1 MIKEIRDNGSG
12 NSLLSQNIKVI
23 SFDAGF
29 TLLEPAPS
37 FGGILSKLAAR
48 RGYDCDPD
56 MLTLRFFDA
65 HHKYAK
71 LSRIE
76 GKGMYACEERSKY
89 WWDKITIEAYG
100 RLINSDDAQPLA
112 DRCYNELSKGSSWKL
127 YPDVLPALEEL
138 SAGGYRLIV
147 LSNWDRRLPGILKEI
162 GIAEFF
168 QSVYYSTSV
177 EFEKPDEPF
186 FRCVLEDLQI
196 PAKSVL
202 HVGDNLIDDLE
213 GASRVGMHGIVVKR
227 KVTIIPIVLNK
238 LFHTSLPENNLAES
252 VAQKITPRGIGPTGP
267 CPAGLEIDTL
277 TDLKNCFCTS

>member
-1 MIKEIRDNGSG
+1 MTIEQMRDNGSRDG
-12 NSLLSQNIKVI
+12 LLSQNIRVI
-23 SFDAGF
+23 SFDVGF

-37 FGGILSKLAAR
+37 FGGILSKLAAC

-76 GKGMYACEERSKY
+76 GKGMYACEERSKH
-89 WWDKITIEAYG
+89 WWDKITIKAYG

-112 DRCYNELSKGSSWKL
+112 DQCYNELSKGTSWKL
-127 YPDVLPALEEL
+127 YPDVLPALREL

-147 LSNWDRRLPGILKEI
+147 LSNWDSRLPGILEEL
-162 GIAEFF
+162 GIAGFF

-186 FRCVLEDLQI
+186 FRYMLEDLQI
-196 PAKSVL
+196 PANSVL
-202 HVGDNLIDDLE
+202 HIGDNLIDDLD
-213 GASRVGMHGIVVKR
+213 GASRMGMHGMVVKR
-227 KVTIIPIVLNK
+227 KVT
-238 LFHTSLPENNLAES
+238 
-252 VAQKITPRGIGPTGP
+252 IGPTGP

-277 TDLKNCFCTS
+277 ADLKKSDSMG

>member
-1 MIKEIRDNGSG
+1 MIKQICDNESG
-12 NSLLSQNIKVI
+12 NGLISQNIEVI

-37 FGGILSKLAAR
+37 FGGILSKVATN

-56 MLTLRFFDA
+56 MLTPRFFDA
-65 HHKYAK
+65 HHKHAK

-89 WWDKITIEAYG
+89 WWDRITIEAYG
-100 RLINSDDAQPLA
+100 SLINSDDAQTLA
-112 DRCYNELSKGSSWKL
+112 DQCYNELSKGSSWKL
-127 YPDVLPALEEL
+127 YPDVLPVLREL

-147 LSNWDRRLPGILKEI
+147 LSNWDRRLPGILKEL
-162 GIAEFF
+162 GIAGFF

-186 FRCVLEDLQI
+186 FRYMLEDLQI
-196 PAKSVL
+196 PANSVL
-202 HVGDNLIDDLE
+202 HIGDNLIDDLE
-213 GASRVGMHGIVVKR
+213 GASRVGMHGMVVKR
-227 KVTIIPIVLNK
+227 KVTI
-238 LFHTSLPENNLAES
+238 
-252 VAQKITPRGIGPTGP
+252 GPAGH

>member
-1 MIKEIRDNGSG
+1 MIKQMRGNESK

-29 TLLEPAPS
+29 TLLEPDPS

-48 RGYDCDPD
+48 SGYDCEPD

-65 HHKYAK
+65 HHKHAK

-76 GKGMYACEERSKY
+76 GKGMYACEERSKH

-100 RLINSDDAQPLA
+100 SLINSDDAQPLA
-112 DRCYNELSKGSSWKL
+112 DQCYNELSKGASWKL

-147 LSNWDRRLPGILKEI
+147 LSNWDSRLPGILKEL
-162 GIAEFF
+162 GIAGFF

-186 FRCVLEDLQI
+186 FRYMLEDLQI
-196 PAKSVL
+196 PANSVL
-202 HVGDNLIDDLE
+202 HIGDNVIDDLE

-227 KVTIIPIVLNK
+227 KVTISPAG
-238 LFHTSLPENNLAES
+238 T
-252 VAQKITPRGIGPTGP
+252 
-267 CPAGLEIDTL
+267 CPADLEIDTL
-277 TDLKNCFCTS
+277 TDLKNRFCTR